1 MQHMK
6 YRTQPGKPKIKLTQ
20 LKQGTQTRKA
30 KKINTELVAML
41 CLTTVDDMM

>member
-1 MQHMK
+1 MK
-6 YRTQPGKPKIKLTQ
+6 YRTQPGKPTIKLTQ